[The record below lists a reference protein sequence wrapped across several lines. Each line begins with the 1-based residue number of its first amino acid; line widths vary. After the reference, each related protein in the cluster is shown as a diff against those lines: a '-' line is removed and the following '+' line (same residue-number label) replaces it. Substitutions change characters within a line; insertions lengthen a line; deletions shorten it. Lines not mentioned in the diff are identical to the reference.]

1 MPATGYRVG
10 HLSQA
15 VTDGHT
21 SQRCFADSHCSELA
35 THTSS
40 AREHPDFH
48 YQWRSF
54 TTMFGPNSSSSIA
67 SATDHLRTPEQGR
80 LARTTC
86 RYHLPL
92 SDCESHGYQTILFVP
107 TETQE
112 TMIEITTYS
121 RLPFPYTAST
131 VFKSYLA

>member
-1 MPATGYRVG
+1 
-10 HLSQA
+10 
-15 VTDGHT
+15 
-21 SQRCFADSHCSELA
+21 
-35 THTSS
+35 
-40 AREHPDFH
+40 
-48 YQWRSF
+48 
-54 TTMFGPNSSSSIA
+54 MFGPNSSSSIA

-92 SDCESHGYQTILFVP
+92 SDCESHRYQTNFFVP

-112 TMIEITTYS
+112 TMIETTTYS

-131 VFKSYLA
+131 VFESYLCSYGLRSTSPRQRTTHLDVLASWICWNRFTLG